1 MAAAVRGGGRVGGSV
16 GRGATDMMS
25 EDGLAL
31 TPYVELGLGVVRG
44 LTSVRIL
51 RV

>member
-1 MAAAVRGGGRVGGSV
+1 MAAAVRGGGRAGGSV
-16 GRGATDMMS
+16 GRGATAMS

-31 TPYVELGLGVVRG
+31 TPYVELELGVVRG

-51 RV
+51 GV